1 LLNDEISIE
10 NIVDLVYYKI
20 NECVCFVEIAYTR
33 KEIVM
38 YSVTIQEIKDEFELV
53 NLTDEIDLKAI
64 EIESPE
70 VNRPALQLAGFF
82 DYFDSERVQLMNTL
96 ISVSLLQNL
105 DRKLLKSFSITKCLV

>member
-1 LLNDEISIE
+1 
-10 NIVDLVYYKI
+10 
-20 NECVCFVEIAYTR
+20 
-33 KEIVM
+33 M

-82 DYFDSERVQLMNTL
+82 DYFDSERVQLMGIVEYTYL
-96 ISVSLLQNL
+96 CKLTQNS
-105 DRKLLKSFSITKCLV
+105 DRKLLKNFSIIKCLV